1 MDNLWINKNLM
12 KNIFSKQKIYLCY
25 KYFNEATHLLS
36 AELMQTGSVWGFLPW
51 YRFKQT
57 ISFSGS
63 GLFYDIFA
71 VLALIFSKI
80 VNIFQVYTWLFWYL
94 HNSNTIGSN
103 VFHLNLFFQNR
114 HILFLSS
121 RSFYVMF
128 IEFMFLIL
136 LLAYFCK
143 NDTYITA
150 ICFPTMFLV
159 YVILKQ
165 DAPEKDTIWKN
176 ILLKQEV
183 PEKDTIW
190 KTVLL
195 NQETLEQ
202 IQSAK
207 MFLWNMHPLETDS
220 VCEVAVQSN
229 ITKVLRRRI

>member
-1 MDNLWINKNLM
+1 MGKQKNLM
-12 KNIFSKQKIYLCY
+12 KYIVCFQKICF
-25 KYFNEATHLLS
+25 KYFNEAAHLLS
-36 AELMQTGSVWGFLPW
+36 AEFMQTGSVWGFLPW

-57 ISFSGS
+57 MSFSGS
-63 GLFYDIFA
+63 GLFYYIFA
-71 VLALIFSKI
+71 VLDLIFFKDSKHISSIYMTFLIPSQLKHNRFKCSPFEPIIFSKSTYI
-80 VNIFQVYTWLFWYL
+80 IFIFKIFLCHVHPVY
-94 HNSNTIGSN
+94 
-103 VFHLNLFFQNR
+103 V
-114 HILFLSS
+114 
-121 RSFYVMF
+121 
-128 IEFMFLIL
+128 FLIL

-143 NDTYITA
+143 NCTYITA
-150 ICFPTMFLV
+150 ICFPTMCLV

-195 NQETLEQ
+195 NQEAFEK

>member
-1 MDNLWINKNLM
+1 MR
-12 KNIFSKQKIYLCY
+12 FSSLVPFQTNYVLFRNWFVLLYICCFGFDFFKDSKHISSIYM
-25 KYFNEATHLLS
+25 T
-36 AELMQTGSVWGFLPW
+36 
-51 YRFKQT
+51 
-57 ISFSGS
+57 
-63 GLFYDIFA
+63 
-71 VLALIFSKI
+71 
-80 VNIFQVYTWLFWYL
+80 FWYL

-143 NDTYITA
+143 NCTYITA
-150 ICFPTMFLV
+150 ICFPTMCLV
-159 YVILKQ
+159 YVSLKQ

-195 NQETLEQ
+195 NQEAFEK

>member
-1 MDNLWINKNLM
+1 MG
-12 KNIFSKQKIYLCY
+12 FSSLVPFQTNYVLFRKWFVLLYICCFGFDFFKDSKHISSIYM
-25 KYFNEATHLLS
+25 T
-36 AELMQTGSVWGFLPW
+36 
-51 YRFKQT
+51 
-57 ISFSGS
+57 
-63 GLFYDIFA
+63 
-71 VLALIFSKI
+71 
-80 VNIFQVYTWLFWYL
+80 FWYL

-159 YVILKQ
+159 YVSLKQ
-165 DAPEKDTIWKN
+165 D
-176 ILLKQEV
+176 V

-190 KTVLL
+190 KDVLL
-195 NQETLEQ
+195 NQEVLEK

-207 MFLWNMHPLETDS
+207 MFLWNMPPLETDS
-220 VCEVAVQSN
+220 VCEVAVQWN
-229 ITKVLRRRI
+229 ITKVLGCRI